1 MSTLTEKLAQI
12 VNQAPDKIAVQIK
25 KGAEYVQYTYKEFYD
40 HVQSVA
46 CSLMHLEIKQGD
58 KIIIMLE
65 NRPEWGFIYFGILMA
80 GAIAVP
86 VDPQSN
92 KNDLEYFIKDS
103 ASKIIFISNQ
113 LLSAL
118 KDVDT
123 SMVAKIIVLDE
134 MPKDVNQ
141 KTLPFAKFFTCP
153 KINTVWPK
161 IQSNHLASILYTS
174 GTTGKPKGVQL
185 THANFY
191 ANFSSIEKL
200 KFLSTMPIAP
210 QNAKFGT
217 NDFVP
222 EGDILSK
229 EYREYCA
236 LKISSS
242 GAKAEVKNR
251 ILRCDGH
258 RHNVLSILPLHHS
271 FPFMVTLVLPLFTQN
286 KITYLISLKR
296 EEILTC
302 MREAGIT
309 VLSGVPQFFVLLSKA
324 INQAI
329 KTTPFF
335 LRWPLYGLIEIGWL
349 LRKFS
354 KINLN
359 KYFLYKV
366 HKLFGKKLKFLVC
379 GGAKLN
385 LDVEIFFN
393 KLGFS
398 LMQGYG
404 LTETAPVVTFNPG
417 VLRKLGSVGKAIP
430 DVEVKI
436 INQDSYGIGE
446 IIIKGANVMQGYYN
460 KPEETAQVIKNG
472 WFYSGD
478 LGYLD
483 PDGFLFITG
492 RKKELIV
499 LSSGKNITPE
509 QVETHYQQS
518 LFIKELCVVAS
529 SEDKIMAVIVPDF
542 DHLRKVG
549 VIDAYT
555 MIKTDLEILSKDY
568 PEYKRIMG
576 FVITKEDLPRTRL
589 GKLKRH
595 VIQAEYADELKQGKQ
610 TAYQEQEV
618 STDDLQIIATPVF
631 KQIVEVIQ
639 QEKQVQQ
646 PISLN
651 DHLGIDLGFDSL
663 NRVELIA
670 SLEKKFNLRITESL
684 MANVFTVKE
693 LVAAVNDLLKQQKPG
708 IKPVEIKAKET
719 LWRDLLNT
727 DPEKNITDKINLF
740 PDILDKFATVM
751 FCGGLKMIAK
761 LAWRIEVEGAENLP
775 KDTVF
780 VLCPNHNSYL
790 DAFLMAAALPNSVEI
805 RNFFLG
811 YNVFVD
817 VPIIRDLV
825 KIGRIIPID
834 PGVKLVEALQACGY
848 VLRHGKVICIFP
860 EGGRSTDGEVKTF
873 KKGVGILA
881 KELNVPL
888 IPVYIDGLFT
898 ALPRGRIFP
907 RFNKVKIIFGKP
919 CTSEQLQKQGQALGE
934 TDDYAAITRAIQQQ
948 VINLM

>member
-1 MSTLTEKLAQI
+1 MSTLTEKLAQ
-12 VNQAPDKIAVQIK
+12 VVQQVPDNIAVQIK
-25 KGAEYVQYTYKEFYD
+25 KGSEYVQYTYKEFYD
-40 HVQSVA
+40 HAQSIA
-46 CSLMHLEIKQGD
+46 YSLIQLGIKPGD

-80 GAIAVP
+80 GAIVVP

-92 KNDLEYFIKDS
+92 KNELEYFIKDS

-134 MPKDVNQ
+134 MPHDADK
-141 KTLPFAKFFTCP
+141 KILSFIKFFACP
-153 KINTVWPK
+153 QTNTVWPK
-161 IQSNHLASILYTS
+161 ILPDNLASILYTS

-200 KFLSTMPIAP
+200 KFLST
-210 QNAKFGT
+210 K
-217 NDFVP
+217 
-222 EGDILSK
+222 
-229 EYREYCA
+229 
-236 LKISSS
+236 
-242 GAKAEVKNR
+242 
-251 ILRCDGH
+251 
-258 RHNVLSILPLHHS
+258 HNVLSILPLHHS

-286 KITYLISLKR
+286 KITYLASLKR
-296 EEILTC
+296 EEILAC
-302 MREAGIT
+302 MREVGIT
-309 VLSGVPQFFVLLSKA
+309 VLIGVPQFFVLLSKA

-329 KTTPFF
+329 KTIPFF
-335 LRWPLYGLIEIGWL
+335 LRWPLYGLIELGWL
-349 LRKFS
+349 LRKFT

-359 KYFLYKV
+359 KYLLYRV
-366 HKLFGKKLKFLVC
+366 HKLFGRKLKFLVC

-404 LTETAPVVTFNPG
+404 LTETAPDVTFNPG

-430 DVEVKI
+430 GVEIKI
-436 INQDSYGIGE
+436 IDPDQYGIGE

-460 KPEETAQVIKNG
+460 RPEETANVIKDG

-478 LGYLD
+478 LGYVD
-483 PDGFLFITG
+483 RDGFLFITG
-492 RKKELIV
+492 RQKELIV

-509 QVETHYQQS
+509 QVEDHYQQS
-518 LFIKELCVVAS
+518 LFIKELCVVAVTS
-529 SEDKIMAVIVPDF
+529 PKTAEEKLMAVIVPDF

-555 MIKTDLEILSKDY
+555 MIKTDLEILSKNY

-576 FVITKEDLPRTRL
+576 FVITKENLPRTRL

-595 VIQAEYADELKQGKQ
+595 IIQAEYAGELKQGKLA
-610 TAYQEQEV
+610 AYQEQEL
-618 STDDLQIIATPVF
+618 SEDDLQIIATPVF
-631 KQIVEVIQ
+631 KQVVEVIQ
-639 QEKQVQQ
+639 QEKQIKQ
-646 PISLN
+646 PVSLN

-663 NRVELIA
+663 SRVELIA

-693 LVAAVNDLLKQQKPG
+693 LVVAINDLLKQQKPG
-708 IKPVEIKAKET
+708 VGFTETKAKET
-719 LWRDLLNT
+719 LWRDLLSA
-727 DPEKNITDKINLF
+727 DPEKSITDKINLL
-740 PDILDKFATVM
+740 PNILDKIATVM
-751 FCGGLKMIAK
+751 FCDGLQMIAK
-761 LAWRIEVEGAENLP
+761 LAWRIEVKGIENLP
-775 KDTVF
+775 KNTAF

-805 RNFFLG
+805 QNFFLG

-825 KIGRIIPID
+825 KIGRIIPLD

-860 EGGRSTDGEVKTF
+860 EGGRSTDGLVKTF
-873 KKGVGILA
+873 KKGIGILA
-881 KELNVPL
+881 KELNIPL
-888 IPVYIDGLFT
+888 VPVYIDGSFKT
-898 ALPRGRIFP
+898 LPRGRIFP
-907 RFNKVKIIFGKP
+907 RFNKIKIIFGKP
-919 CTSEQLQKQGQALGE
+919 YMPDQA
-934 TDDYAAITRAIQQQ
+934 DDYATIAHKIQQK
-948 VINLM
+948 VIDLM